1 MQIIVHVFWN
11 MSFGTCP
18 LSKLITGRII
28 FVHFH
33 FNVTWKLT
41 PILNLSNNFGLTG
54 FGKDNP
60 WPRNC
65 QSLVWIDYD
74 GDMIMQLM

>member
-1 MQIIVHVFWN
+1 M
-11 MSFGTCP
+11 
-18 LSKLITGRII
+18 
-28 FVHFH
+28 HFH